1 MTEGI
6 ETLFGLRGR
15 PWKAAYAPVDVPLNS
30 FYIPA
35 LERSVAYARIA
46 GFFTSASL
54 SVAARGIASLVSRG
68 GRMRLLV
75 GAQLNE
81 QDVDAILR
89 GIELQDTL
97 AQKFQGILTDPE
109 TLADHLVKRR
119 LETLAWLAANDRLDI
134 RVVVEAHPQTRIP
147 IVSDGYFHA
156 KTGILRDE
164 YGDAIAY
171 VGSINETT
179 SAWQNNYENFS
190 VFTSWEDGKF
200 FEPEVERFER
210 LWTDAE
216 TGWRTV
222 DLPTAVRDELVTLE
236 PSEPPPSSDPEL
248 DGDAVAADNASWI
261 ARFVRDAPYL
271 VDNGLHV
278 GVETASVDPFPHQRA
293 VAYDILDRFSC
304 NHLLADEVGLGK
316 TIEAGLILRSLLL
329 SGRVRRCL
337 ILVPR
342 SLAKQWQEELRDRFL
357 LDVPFYDG
365 RQYVWF
371 GQSHNRFESIPQGEK
386 PWEGSPVVIASAQM
400 VKREDRA
407 RELLDSPSWD
417 LIMVDEAHHARRR
430 EFATR
435 RDRPNR
441 LLGLLRRLADRS
453 DALLLLTA
461 TPMQVDPVEVRDLL
475 DLVGLPEAWRDAGSF
490 VDYFVS
496 ARLPYEDVDWGVVQP
511 MLRAHL
517 ERWGWGDAE
526 KRLAGELGPVGV
538 AKVKRALT
546 TPSTHAMRTLTSDE
560 HRSVM
565 RLMRRCHPVVTCIH
579 RHTRQLL
586 REYHRQGLISQHI
599 PDREPREV
607 WLEMSDSEKELY
619 SDVEEYISRYYNQY
633 EEERPGLGFVM
644 TIYRRRLTS
653 GLYALGESLKRR
665 RLFLMGQV
673 DTENPQGL
681 QDEDIEDEDLSS
693 DVSDQLDMTVA
704 HREVEIREIERLID
718 MLDRMP
724 SETKLEHVLR
734 AINAELTRTAQII
747 VFTQYT
753 DTMDN
758 LRDHLRPTYGSE
770 LGCYSG
776 RGGERWDPE
785 RQTWAGMSKDRL
797 QREFAEGS
805 IRVLVCTDAA
815 AEGLN
820 LQNCGSL
827 FNYDMPWN
835 PMKVEQRI
843 GRIDRIGQR
852 RHEVRIRHFMYE
864 GTVEADVYAALGDR
878 IDWFETVVGDLQPI
892 LQAVQRTIQQAAMA
906 TGPEREELI
915 RRGIESLQSFDPDG
929 GPLSDWEPTVSPPKV
944 RSPLS
949 LEDLSEVVREMDPW
963 KTSIEPGSRADT
975 FRVANGDRD
984 LTFDR
989 SIAEDEDITLCTYSV
1004 PEFECLMSQPE
1015 PRPRTDLLR
1024 LERQVD
1030 RKVVGYY
1037 GWVDGRWQP
1046 IRTLTGLRSQ
1056 LDGMPPAE
1064 APEAGPAVRVFESTL
1079 ESGS

>member
-1 MTEGI
+1 M
-6 ETLFGLRGR
+6 
-15 PWKAAYAPVDVPLNS
+15 V
-30 FYIPA
+30 
-35 LERSVAYARIA
+35 
-46 GFFTSASL
+46 
-54 SVAARGIASLVSRG
+54 
-68 GRMRLLV
+68 
-75 GAQLNE
+75 
-81 QDVDAILR
+81 
-89 GIELQDTL
+89 
-97 AQKFQGILTDPE
+97 
-109 TLADHLVKRR
+109 
-119 LETLAWLAANDRLDI
+119 
-134 RVVVEAHPQTRIP
+134 
-147 IVSDGYFHA
+147 
-156 KTGILRDE
+156 TG
-164 YGDAIAY
+164 
-171 VGSINETT
+171 
-179 SAWQNNYENFS
+179 
-190 VFTSWEDGKF
+190 
-200 FEPEVERFER
+200 
-210 LWTDAE
+210 
-216 TGWRTV
+216 
-222 DLPTAVRDELVTLE
+222 
-236 PSEPPPSSDPEL
+236 
-248 DGDAVAADNASWI
+248 
-261 ARFVRDAPYL
+261 
-271 VDNGLHV
+271 
-278 GVETASVDPFPHQRA
+278 
-293 VAYDILDRFSC
+293 
-304 NHLLADEVGLGK
+304 
-316 TIEAGLILRSLLL
+316 
-329 SGRVRRCL
+329 
-337 ILVPR
+337 
-342 SLAKQWQEELRDRFL
+342 
-357 LDVPFYDG
+357 
-365 RQYVWF
+365 
-371 GQSHNRFESIPQGEK
+371 
-386 PWEGSPVVIASAQM
+386 
-400 VKREDRA
+400 
-407 RELLDSPSWD
+407 
-417 LIMVDEAHHARRR
+417 
-430 EFATR
+430 
-435 RDRPNR
+435 
-441 LLGLLRRLADRS
+441 
-453 DALLLLTA
+453 
-461 TPMQVDPVEVRDLL
+461 
-475 DLVGLPEAWRDAGSF
+475 
-490 VDYFVS
+490 
-496 ARLPYEDVDWGVVQP
+496 
-511 MLRAHL
+511 
-517 ERWGWGDAE
+517 
-526 KRLAGELGPVGV
+526 
-538 AKVKRALT
+538 
-546 TPSTHAMRTLTSDE
+546 
-560 HRSVM
+560 
-565 RLMRRCHPVVTCIH
+565 IH
-579 RHTRQLL
+579 RHTRDLL
-586 REYHRQGLISQHI
+586 RQYHDQGFITQHI
-599 PDREPREV
+599 PAREPREV
-607 WLEMSDSEKELY
+607 WLEMSDAERELY
-619 SDVEEYISRYYNQY
+619 SEVETYISRYYNQY
-633 EEERPGLGFVM
+633 EEERAGLGFVM

-815 AEGLN
+815 SEGLN

-906 TGPEREELI
+906 VGQEREQLI

-1004 PEFECLMSQPE
+1004 PEFESLMSQPE

-1046 IRTLTGLRSQ
+1046 IRTLARLRSQ

-1079 ESGS
+1079 DSMS